1 MKIIQQLIPAD
12 KKPKYNVK
20 GKEVTFVMVP
30 EYITIHE
37 TDNKKKGATADA
49 HARLQTGGNS
59 RQASWHYQV
68 DDKQVIQSL
77 PTNEAGIHAGDG
89 ENGTGNRKSVAI
101 EICVNEDGDYE
112 KAIKNAA
119 ELVAHLMKELK
130 IPIHKVVPHQH
141 WSGKNCPRN
150 LLSRWT
156 EFITLCKLE
165 SAKLEPLN
173 EIELGYVKTGSMPIK
188 EAEKRAAEI
197 QKLYGGI
204 VHVMKI

>member
-1 MKIIQQLIPAD
+1 VNIIQRLIPAD

-49 HARLQTGGNS
+49 HARLQVGGNS
-59 RQASWHYQV
+59 RQASWHFQV

-77 PTNEAGIHAGDG
+77 PTNEAAIHAGDG

-101 EICVNEDGDYE
+101 EICVNEDGDFE
-112 KAIKNAA
+112 MAIKNAA
-119 ELVAHLMKELK
+119 ELTAALMKDLN

-156 EFITLCKLE
+156 EFITICKLE
-165 SAKLEPLN
+165 STKLEPLN
-173 EIELGYVKTGSMPIK
+173 EIELAYIKTGSMPIK
-188 EAEKRAAEI
+188 EAKKRAAEI
-197 QKLYGGI
+197 KQKYGGI
-204 VHVMKI
+204 VHLIKL

>member
-12 KKPKYNVK
+12 RKPKYNVK

-49 HARLQTGGNS
+49 HARLQAGGNS
-59 RQASWHYQV
+59 RLASWHYQV

-77 PTNEAGIHAGDG
+77 PTNEAAIHAGDG

-101 EICVNEDGDYE
+101 EICVNEDGDFE

-119 ELVAHLMKELK
+119 ELTALLMKDLS

-150 LLSRWT
+150 LLTRWT
-156 EFITLCKLE
+156 EFITLCKIE
-165 SAKLEPLN
+165 ATKSEEPKK
-173 EIELGYVKTGSMPIK
+173 EKRAYVKTGSMPIK

-197 QKLYGGI
+197 KQKYGGI
-204 VHVMKI
+204 VHVMEE

>member
-1 MKIIQQLIPAD
+1 VKIIQRLIPAD

-49 HARLQTGGNS
+49 HARLQVGGNS

-68 DDKQVIQSL
+68 DDVQTVQSL

-89 ENGTGNRKSVAI
+89 ETGTGNRKSVAI
-101 EICVNEDGDYE
+101 EICVNEDGDFE

-119 ELVAHLMKELK
+119 ELVAYLMKELK

-150 LLSRWT
+150 LLTRWT
-156 EFITLCKLE
+156 EFITLCKIE
-165 SAKLEPLN
+165 ATKLEEPKK
-173 EIELGYVKTGSMPIK
+173 EKRAIIKTGSMPLK

-197 QKLYGGI
+197 KQKYGGVVHI
-204 VHVMKI
+204 VEV